1 MELKHYLF
9 LAMTFCFIPAA
20 VWAGIKYQWAEKLLV
35 VGTFFSTSYLI
46 DINILSMELYRG
58 DTRGFEFGVTDWM
71 VISLILVMYLSPRW
85 RKKRPSLLPPNSS
98 LMLIYLLIGIATL
111 FVSYVPIYGAFG
123 ISKIIRA
130 MAVYWVAY
138 NYLRSE
144 KDLHFILMILA
155 SIVAFEF
162 LLVLQ
167 QRMAGLYRAQGTLP
181 HSNTLAM
188 YINMMNMIFLSFV
201 INGRSQGYQKLVY
214 WMALGMGTLIV
225 LATFSRG
232 ALAVMVMCYALVIFM
247 SAYDRPRPA
256 KLKVI
261 AVLFLC
267 ALPVAIKVTPSIIK
281 RFETAP
287 INAELSRHQANDA
300 AVAMANASWLGV
312 GLNNYSYAVNNT
324 EFSRFVPLEVDR
336 GIVHNIYLLH
346 AAEMGWIGLFIFL
359 LMILRFQ
366 WMAASIIFKRYD
378 TTVSHV
384 AIGIFAAMTAL
395 WVQSML
401 EWAFRQTYLTV
412 EFFMLAGFLAALPR
426 VQKAMV
432 KMRRNQ
438 RTMNKRPARL
448 RRPSAPIDH
457 IPTYATR
464 NKYHLLT
471 G

>member
-9 LAMTFCFIPAA
+9 LGMTFCFIPVA
-20 VWAGIKYQWAEKLLV
+20 VWAGIRYQWAEKMLV
-35 VGTFFSTSYLI
+35 AGTFFSTCYLV
-46 DINILSMELYRG
+46 DINILSMEMYRG

-71 VISLILVMYLSPRW
+71 VISLILVMLLSPRW
-85 RKKRPSLLPPNSS
+85 RNKRPSLLPPNSS
-98 LMLIYLLIGIATL
+98 LMLIYLLIAMATL
-111 FVSYVPIYGAFG
+111 FVAYVPVYGAFG
-123 ISKIIRA
+123 VFKIIRA

-144 KDLHFILMILA
+144 KDLHFFLMILA
-155 SIVAFEF
+155 AIVAFEF
-162 LLVLQ
+162 MLVMQ
-167 QRMAGLYRAQGTLP
+167 QRMSGLYRAQGSLP

-201 INGRSQGYQKLVY
+201 INGRAQGYRKLVY
-214 WMALGMGTLIV
+214 WLALGMGTLIV

-232 ALAVMVMCYALVIFM
+232 ALAVMVMCYALVISL
-247 SAYDRPRPA
+247 SAYDRPRAA
-256 KLKVI
+256 KMKVI
-261 AVLFLC
+261 ALLFLC

-287 INAELSRHQANDA
+287 VNAELSRHQANDA
-300 AVAMANASWLGV
+300 AVAMANNSWLGV

-324 EFSRFVPLEVDR
+324 EFSRYVPLEVDR
-336 GIVHNIYLLH
+336 GIVHNIFLLH
-346 AAEMGWIGLFIFL
+346 AAETGWVGLFVFI
-359 LMILRFQ
+359 LMIVRFQ
-366 WMAASIIFKRYD
+366 WMAAWIIFKRHD
-378 TTVSHV
+378 SMVSHV

-426 VQKAMV
+426 VQRQEAKIRRRY
-432 KMRRNQ
+432 KMQRRFAFGQ
-438 RTMNKRPARL
+438 GKRPVRKGSAQPYPAR
-448 RRPSAPIDH
+448 
-457 IPTYATR
+457 
-464 NKYHLLT
+464 

>member
-20 VWAGIKYQWAEKLLV
+20 VWAGIRYQWAEKLLV
-35 VGTFFSTSYLI
+35 AGTFFSTCYLV

-71 VISLILVMYLSPRW
+71 VISLILVMSLSPRW
-85 RKKRPSLLPPNSS
+85 RKKRPSLLPPNST
-98 LMLIYLLIGIATL
+98 LMLIYLLIAIATL
-111 FVSYVPIYGAFG
+111 FVSYVPLYGAFG
-123 ISKIIRA
+123 VSKIIRA

-144 KDLHFILMILA
+144 KDLHFFLMILA

-162 LLVLQ
+162 MLVLQ
-167 QRMAGLYRAQGTLP
+167 QRISGLYRAQGSLP

-201 INGRSQGYQKLVY
+201 INGRSKGHRKLVY
-214 WMALGMGTLIV
+214 WVALAMGSLIV

-232 ALAVMVMCYALVIFM
+232 ALAVMVMCYAMVIFL
-247 SAYDRPRPA
+247 SAYDRPRAA

-261 AVLFLC
+261 GVLLLC

-287 INAELSRHQANDA
+287 INAELSRHQANEA
-300 AVAMANASWLGV
+300 AVAMANDSWLGV

-324 EFSRFVPLEVDR
+324 DFSRFVPLEVDR

-346 AAEMGWIGLFIFL
+346 AAEMGWIGLFVFL

-378 TTVSHV
+378 STVSHV

-401 EWAFRQTYLTV
+401 EWALRQTYLTV

-426 VQKAMV
+426 VHRQAV
-432 KMRRNQ
+432 KMRKKHRLQ
-438 RTMNKRPARL
+438 RRLTVRPSRPAV
-448 RRPSAPIDH
+448 A
-457 IPTYATR
+457 TGYAQPCLSR
-464 NKYHLLT
+464 

>member
-20 VWAGIKYQWAEKLLV
+20 VWAGIRYQWAEKLLV
-35 VGTFFSTSYLI
+35 AGTFFSTCYLV

-71 VISLILVMYLSPRW
+71 VISLILVMSLSPRW
-85 RKKRPSLLPPNSS
+85 RKKRPSLLPPNST
-98 LMLIYLLIGIATL
+98 LMLIYLLIAIATL
-111 FVSYVPIYGAFG
+111 FVSYVPLYGAFG
-123 ISKIIRA
+123 VSKIIRA

-144 KDLHFILMILA
+144 KDLHFFLMILA

-162 LLVLQ
+162 MLVLQ
-167 QRMAGLYRAQGTLP
+167 QRISGLYRAQGSLP

-201 INGRSQGYQKLVY
+201 INGRSKGHRKLVY
-214 WMALGMGTLIV
+214 WVALAMGSLIV

-232 ALAVMVMCYALVIFM
+232 ALAVMVMCYAMVIFL
-247 SAYDRPRPA
+247 SAYDRPRAA

-261 AVLFLC
+261 GVLLLC

-287 INAELSRHQANDA
+287 INAELSRHQANEA
-300 AVAMANASWLGV
+300 AVAMANDSWLGV

-324 EFSRFVPLEVDR
+324 DFSRFVPLEVDR

-346 AAEMGWIGLFIFL
+346 AAEMGWIGLFVFL

-378 TTVSHV
+378 SAVSHV

-401 EWAFRQTYLTV
+401 EWALRQTYLTV

-426 VQKAMV
+426 VHRQAV
-432 KMRRNQ
+432 KMRKKHRVQ
-438 RTMNKRPARL
+438 RRLTVRPSRPAV
-448 RRPSAPIDH
+448 A
-457 IPTYATR
+457 TGYAQPCLSR
-464 NKYHLLT
+464 